1 MFFVDFY
8 YINHLLILLKD
19 EILVEKIESGKLLI
33 INLKII
39 LNLIFLFF
47 LLDMLMMIFY
57 YLVEMKISKKKM
69 IIIY

>member
-1 MFFVDFY
+1 MLFVYFY
-8 YINHLLILLKD
+8 YINHLLKRLKD
-19 EILVEKIESGKLLI
+19 AIYVEKIESGKLLI